1 MANVRPFPDF
11 DACVHAVL
19 AYLQRR
25 LGFDLWLLS
34 RTVGDQSVVLSSQ
47 DASYGIRD
55 DRTLRWIATYCTRMV
70 LGSAPNMRTRAADF
84 QTFIRPP
91 GAEALPIGAYVGIP
105 LKRADGSPFGTLCA
119 INPRPMPEIVSTDMP
134 LVELFGRL
142 LTTLLEQELAAQ
154 EQARRA
160 DLAEME
166 ALVDALTGLYNR
178 RGWDQFLA
186 REEHRCARYGHPA
199 CVVVIDLD
207 NLKIV
212 NDSLGH
218 AAGDELLRRTGRA
231 LQSTVREHDVVARV
245 GGDEFAVLGVE
256 CDLGKAESLVN
267 RLSRALEDEQIEAS
281 IGVSLRA
288 SNKQLAQ
295 TWEQA
300 DAAMYISKNAGRQL
314 RDNAQPNP

>member
-91 GAEALPIGAYVGIP
+91 GADALPIGAYVGIP
-105 LKRADGSPFGTLCA
+105 LKRADGSLFGTLCA

-166 ALVDALTGLYNR
+166 ALVDVLTGLYNR
-178 RGWDQFLA
+178 RGWYQFLA

-218 AAGDELLRRTGRA
+218 AAGDELLRRTARA

-256 CDLGKAESLVN
+256 CDMSKAESLVN

-314 RDNAQPNP
+314 RDNAQPTP